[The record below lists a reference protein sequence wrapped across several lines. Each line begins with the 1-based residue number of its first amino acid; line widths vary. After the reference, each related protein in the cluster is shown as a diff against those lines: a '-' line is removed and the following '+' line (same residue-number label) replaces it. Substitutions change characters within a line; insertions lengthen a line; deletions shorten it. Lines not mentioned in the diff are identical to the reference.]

1 MSCFRPL
8 RHKEWIFSKKL
19 EMKKSHACVP
29 LNLGVLKIYRGPV
42 YYHERKESI
51 NPQLLKKSPNLP
63 AWGAPKSILLG
74 NFGRALINP
83 PRQLLAHPYQS
94 VRQQTTTICT
104 LPVPLHI
111 AWGSLSL
118 FVGTADPPSPLRPR
132 PKRPTYP
139 STPLGY
145 GGLGVRP
152 LASVWTFGDHPG
164 SQTEVRIKQDFTS
177 LPASSWLWRKL
188 HQKVQLF
195 QREGGGML
203 YWPACRVAYK
213 RKSWRAWFSV
223 CSQRCTPPH
232 PSLTQPKLY
241 HLDTVC

>member
-1 MSCFRPL
+1 MRANQLIFGGKILLVFLDWILILWSQKPRFYWAFLVLFNTFTCPGWANVDCGTNFNAVWVNAENISTSGHFRRSRHNQIWFSIMSCFRPL

-94 VRQQTTTICT
+94 VRQQTTT
-104 LPVPLHI
+104 
-111 AWGSLSL
+111 
-118 FVGTADPPSPLRPR
+118 SPT
-132 PKRPTYP
+132 PT
-139 STPLGY
+139 
-145 GGLGVRP
+145 
-152 LASVWTFGDHPG
+152 
-164 SQTEVRIKQDFTS
+164 
-177 LPASSWLWRKL
+177 
-188 HQKVQLF
+188 
-195 QREGGGML
+195 
-203 YWPACRVAYK
+203 
-213 RKSWRAWFSV
+213 
-223 CSQRCTPPH
+223 
-232 PSLTQPKLY
+232 
-241 HLDTVC
+241 